1 LFPFL
6 SLGYVGIFIFSFALN
21 MLPFMS
27 PSNILVAGVAAVAF
41 PHANVLLIGF
51 LVALASSIAKLIHYY
66 AAFFAGNF
74 LDDARKARL
83 QTYSE
88 RIGDVGSMLLFVAAI
103 SSIPDDPIVI
113 PLGLTRYNPVKFFVV
128 FFVGK
133 ILVTTLGAY
142 LGSQT
147 SLALTDMIGSPVVIG
162 GSIVLT
168 IVVTYLL
175 VKYDLGALVMKLWR
189 RLAGQRSAI

>member
-1 LFPFL
+1 LLPFL
-6 SLGYVGIFIFSFALN
+6 GLGYVGIFIFSFTLN
-21 MLPFMS
+21 LLPFMS

-41 PHANVLLIGF
+41 PHASVLLIGF

-83 QTYSE
+83 QAYS
-88 RIGDVGSMLLFVAAI
+88 RRVGDVGSMLLFVAAI
-103 SSIPDDPIVI
+103 SSIPDDPIII
-113 PLGLTRYNPVKFFVV
+113 PLGLTRFNPVKFFVV
-128 FFVGK
+128 FFSGK
-133 ILVTTLGAY
+133 ILVTMLGAY
-142 LGSQT
+142 FGSQT
-147 SLALTDMIGSPVVIG
+147 SLALTDLIGSPAVIG

-189 RLAGQRSAI
+189 RIAGQ

>member
-1 LFPFL
+1 MFPFL
-6 SLGYVGIFIFSFALN
+6 SLGYIGIFLFSLALN

-27 PSNILVAGVAAVAF
+27 PSNILVAGVAAVTF
-41 PHANVLLIGF
+41 PQANVLLIGF

-83 QTYSE
+83 QVYSQ
-88 RIGDVGSMLLFVAAI
+88 RIGNVGSMLLFVAAI

-113 PLGLTRYNPVKFFVV
+113 PLGLTRFNPVKFFAV

-133 ILVTTLGAY
+133 ILVTTLGAF

-147 SLALTDMIGSPVVIG
+147 SLALTDLIGSPAVIV

-175 VKYDLGALVMKLWR
+175 VKYDLGALVMKFWR
-189 RLAGQRSAI
+189 RLAG